1 MPGTRSGGPANT
13 NTEDAGV
20 TPSAG
25 GKTAGADG
33 GQSRDVSMMERD
45 LVTPPVS
52 GSAVQV
58 NRQTS
63 DFVVNPPAAAGSGPA
78 GSDPD
83 HLSTVKSEDLSDRDP
98 GSSVRPIKRQRRL
111 SDGVHKNLRADVDVE
126 AVQVRP

>member
-13 NTEDAGV
+13 NTEDACV

-25 GKTAGADG
+25 GKTAGAGG
-33 GQSRDVSMMERD
+33 GQSRDVSKMERD
-45 LVTPPVS
+45 LVTLVS
-52 GSAVQV
+52 GGAVQV

>member
-25 GKTAGADG
+25 GKTAGAGG
-33 GQSRDVSMMERD
+33 GQSREVSMMERD
-45 LVTPPVS
+45 LVTPVS
-52 GSAVQV
+52 GGAVQV

-63 DFVVNPPAAAGSGPA
+63 DFVVNPPAAASSGPA

>member
-13 NTEDAGV
+13 NTKDACV

-25 GKTAGADG
+25 GKTAGAGG

-45 LVTPPVS
+45 LVTPVS
-52 GSAVQV
+52 GGAVQV